1 LHNAALICK
10 FAFISRGRAVVA
22 RRAHNPK
29 VAGSSPALATI
40 TIKRL
45 YYYSV
50 TVFLYLSMSK
60 RIFYPLFL
68 LLIPLIG
75 MTITDEIN
83 WSPFDF
89 IIMGS
94 LLIFLSIGINF
105 VSNRTKNLKNRVLYI
120 GILVIIFMLI
130 WAELAVGL
138 FGTPFAGS

>member
-1 LHNAALICK
+1 
-10 FAFISRGRAVVA
+10 
-22 RRAHNPK
+22 
-29 VAGSSPALATI
+29 
-40 TIKRL
+40 
-45 YYYSV
+45 
-50 TVFLYLSMSK
+50 
-60 RIFYPLFL
+60 
-68 LLIPLIG
+68 

-83 WSPFDF
+83 WIPIDF

-105 VSNRTKNLKNRVLYI
+105 VSNRAKNLKNRVLYI

>member
-1 LHNAALICK
+1 MIYINRKDIFWNYTATFFKL
-10 FAFISRGRAVVA
+10 F
-22 RRAHNPK
+22 
-29 VAGSSPALATI
+29 SS
-40 TIKRL
+40 
-45 YYYSV
+45 
-50 TVFLYLSMSK
+50 
-60 RIFYPLFL
+60 L

-75 MTITDEIN
+75 MAITDEIN

>member
-1 LHNAALICK
+1 MYICRP
-10 FAFISRGRAVVA
+10 ISRDRAVVA

-29 VAGSSPALATI
+29 VTGSSPVPATK

-105 VSNRTKNLKNRVLYI
+105 ASNRAKNLKNRVLYI
-120 GILVIIFMLI
+120 GLLVMIFMLI